1 MRQTPVRSSLGR
13 RLLGV
18 GATVLVGLTAVA
30 GPAMA
35 DSYDAQRRTLEAQLQ
50 QATQAADQLT
60 ATLATVNTQ
69 LTQAQSQLQTTESN
83 LTTAQAGLR
92 TAQDALATSQREE
105 VLITNRLQDAQA
117 QVATLTTKISADASQ
132 TAKAHAA
139 IGQMARQAYQDRGS
153 TSTIGLVLGAQNA
166 QDAVDQFAMVS
177 TGLRVQAAALS
188 QLRQVDAEN
197 RNDQARLTAVQ
208 DLITALKAEADKKLA
223 DAASAEADAATKT
236 TEIQT
241 LVADQT
247 AQLASVT
254 ALRTT
259 YLAQQAQNA
268 AERQV
273 ISSSLADIIAKQ
285 RAAQAAAG
293 QATSCSAGAPAGG
306 GPGAALPNSIGRFSG
321 QQVVNAAQV
330 IIAANDL
337 GIDLRGQ
344 SIGMMTAIGE
354 SNLVNVNYGDVA
366 GPDSRG
372 LFQQRANGAWGSYS
386 DRMNPRIAATN
397 FFRALL
403 GVPGWETMAPTL
415 AAHAVQR
422 NANPYYYTPYWNEG
436 VQIVGVLSGYPNLSC
451 Q

>member
-1 MRQTPVRSSLGR
+1 MRQTPVRWSLGR

-18 GATVLVGLTAVA
+18 AATVLVGLTAVA

-35 DSYDAQRRTLEAQLQ
+35 DSYDAQRQNLEAQLQ
-50 QATQAADQLT
+50 QATQAADQLS
-60 ATLATVNTQ
+60 AALQSVNTQ
-69 LTQAQSQLQTTESN
+69 LTQAQSQLQTTQSR
-83 LTTAQAGLR
+83 LTTAQADLR
-92 TAQDALATSQREE
+92 TAQDTLATSQREE
-105 VLITNRLQDAQA
+105 VLIANRLQDAQA
-117 QVATLTTKISADASQ
+117 QVTTLTAKISADTSQ

-153 TSTIGLVLGAQNA
+153 TSTIALVLGAQNT

-177 TGLRVQAAALS
+177 TGLRIQAAALS

-197 RNDQARLTAVQ
+197 RNDQARLGAVH
-208 DLITALKAEADKKLA
+208 DLIAALKAEADKKLA
-223 DAASAEADAATKT
+223 DAASAQAVAATKT
-236 TEIQT
+236 AEIQT
-241 LVADQT
+241 LFADQT
-247 AQLASVT
+247 TQLASVS

-259 YLAQQAQNA
+259 YLNQQAQNT

-273 ISSSLADIIAKQ
+273 ISRSLADIIAKQ
-285 RAAQAAAG
+285 QAARAAAG
-293 QATSCSAGAPAGG
+293 QATSCSAGSPAGG

-337 GIDLRGQ
+337 GIGLRGQ

-354 SNLVNVNYGDVA
+354 SNLVNVNYGDLA

-372 LFQQRANGAWGSYS
+372 LFQQRANGAWGSYA

-403 GVPGWETMAPTL
+403 GVPGWPTMAPTL

-422 NANPYYYTPYWNEG
+422 NADPYYYTPYWNEG

>member
-1 MRQTPVRSSLGR
+1 
-13 RLLGV
+13 
-18 GATVLVGLTAVA
+18 
-30 GPAMA
+30 MA
-35 DSYDAQRRTLEAQLQ
+35 DSYDAQRRALEAQLS

-60 ATLATVNTQ
+60 ATLATVNAQ
-69 LTQAQSQLQTTESN
+69 LTQAQSQLQTTQSH
-83 LTTAQAGLR
+83 LSVAQADLR
-92 TAQDALATSQREE
+92 SAQDTLATSQREE
-105 VLITNRLQDAQA
+105 VLIANRLQDAQA
-117 QVATLTTKISADASQ
+117 QVVSLTTKISADASK
-132 TAKAHAA
+132 TAQAHAA
-139 IGQMARQAYQDRGS
+139 VGQMARQAYQDRGS
-153 TSTIGLVLGAQNA
+153 TSTIALVLGAQNA

-188 QLRQVDAEN
+188 QLRQIDAEN
-197 RNDQARLTAVQ
+197 RNDQARLTAVH
-208 DLITALKAEADKKLA
+208 DLITALKAEADQKLA
-223 DAASAEADAATKT
+223 LAASAEADAAAKT
-236 TEIQT
+236 AEIQT

-247 AQLASVT
+247 TQLASVT

-259 YLAQQAQNA
+259 YVDQQAQNA
-268 AERQV
+268 AARQV
-273 ISSSLADIIAKQ
+273 ISNSLADIIAKQ

-306 GPGAALPNSIGRFSG
+306 GPGAALPNNIGRFSG
-321 QQVVNAAQV
+321 QQIVNAAQV

-344 SIGMMTAIGE
+344 AIGMMTAIGE

-372 LFQQRANGAWGSYS
+372 LFQQRANGAWGSYA

-403 GVPGWETMAPTL
+403 GVPGWESMTPTL

-422 NANPYYYTPYWNEG
+422 NANPTYYTPYWNEG
-436 VQIVGVLSGYPNLSC
+436 IQVVGVLSGYPHLSC

>member
-1 MRQTPVRSSLGR
+1 MRQPPARWSLRR

-18 GATVLVGLTAVA
+18 GATVLVGLTAIA
-30 GPAMA
+30 GPATA

-60 ATLATVNTQ
+60 AALATVNTQ
-69 LTQAQSQLQTTESN
+69 LTQAQSQLQTTETR
-83 LTTAQAGLR
+83 LTTAQAGLLA
-92 TAQDALATSQREE
+92 AQDLLATSQREE

-132 TAKAHAA
+132 TAKTHAA
-139 IGQMARQAYQDRGS
+139 VGQMARQAYQDRGS
-153 TSTIGLVLGAQNA
+153 TSTIALVLGAQNA
-166 QDAVDQFAMVS
+166 QDAADQFAMVS
-177 TGLRVQAAALS
+177 TGLRVQAAALA

-223 DAASAEADAATKT
+223 DAASAEADAAAKT
-236 TEIQT
+236 AEIQT

-247 AQLASVT
+247 AQLASVN

-285 RAAQAAAG
+285 LAAQAAAG
-293 QATSCSAGAPAGG
+293 QATSCSAGAPVGG

-386 DRMNPRIAATN
+386 DRMNPRIAATS

>member
-1 MRQTPVRSSLGR
+1 
-13 RLLGV
+13 
-18 GATVLVGLTAVA
+18 
-30 GPAMA
+30 
-35 DSYDAQRRTLEAQLQ
+35 
-50 QATQAADQLT
+50 
-60 ATLATVNTQ
+60 
-69 LTQAQSQLQTTESN
+69 
-83 LTTAQAGLR
+83 
-92 TAQDALATSQREE
+92 
-105 VLITNRLQDAQA
+105 
-117 QVATLTTKISADASQ
+117 
-132 TAKAHAA
+132 
-139 IGQMARQAYQDRGS
+139 QAYQDRGS

-208 DLITALKAEADKKLA
+208 DLITALKAEADQKLA

>member
-1 MRQTPVRSSLGR
+1 MRRTPVRRSRGR
-13 RLLGV
+13 RMIGV
-18 GATVLVGLTAVA
+18 GAAVLVSITTLA

-35 DSYDAQRRTLEAQLQ
+35 DSYDAQRHALEAQLA
-50 QATQAADQLT
+50 QATQAADQLAVTLT
-60 ATLATVNTQ
+60 AVNAQ
-69 LTQAQSQLQTTESN
+69 LTTAQDALQTTESR
-83 LTTAQAGLR
+83 LSTAQADLR
-92 TAQDALATSQREE
+92 AAQDTLATSTRQEL
-105 VLITNRLQDAQA
+105 LIANRLQDAKTEA
-117 QVATLTTKISADASQ
+117 STLTAKIGADAVQ

-139 IGQMARQAYQDRGS
+139 VGQMARQAYQDRGS
-153 TSTIGLVLGAQNA
+153 TSAIALVLGAQSA

-177 TGLRVQAAALS
+177 TGLRVQAAQLT

-197 RNDQARLTAVQ
+197 RNDQARLNAVNEV
-208 DLITALKAEADKKLA
+208 ITALKAEADQKLA
-223 DAASAEADAATKT
+223 EAASAETQATART
-236 TEIQT
+236 AEIQT
-241 LVADQT
+241 LVTNQQ
-247 AQLASVT
+247 AQLTSVT

-259 YLAQQAQNA
+259 YLAQQKQNT

-293 QATSCSAGAPAGG
+293 QATSCTAGAPAGG
-306 GPGAALPNSIGRFSG
+306 GPGTALPSSIGRFSG
-321 QQVVNAAQV
+321 QQIVNAAQV

-337 GIDLRGQ
+337 GVDLRGQ
-344 SIGMMTAIGE
+344 AIGMMTAIGE
-354 SNLVNVNYGDVA
+354 SNLVNVDYGDLA

-372 LFQQRANGAWGSYS
+372 LFQQRANGAWGSYA

-403 GVPGWETMAPTL
+403 GVPGWESMAPTL

-422 NANPYYYTPYWNEG
+422 NADPYYYTPYWSEG
-436 VQIVGVLSGYPNLSC
+436 VQIVGVLSGYPNLTC

>member
-1 MRQTPVRSSLGR
+1 MRQPPVRWSLGR

-18 GATVLVGLTAVA
+18 AATVLVGLTVVA

-35 DSYDAQRRTLEAQLQ
+35 DSYDAQRQNLEAQLQ
-50 QATQAADQLT
+50 QATQAADQLAT
-60 ATLATVNTQ
+60 ALQSVNSQ
-69 LTQAQSQLQTTESN
+69 LTQAQAQLQTTQSR
-83 LTTAQAGLR
+83 LTTAQADLR
-92 TAQDALATSQREE
+92 TAQDTLATSQREE
-105 VLITNRLQDAQA
+105 VLIANRLQDAQA
-117 QVATLTTKISADASQ
+117 QVTTLTAKVSADASQ
-132 TAKAHAA
+132 TSKAHAA

-153 TSTIGLVLGAQNA
+153 TSTIALVLGAQNT

-177 TGLRVQAAALS
+177 TGLRIQAAALS

-197 RNDQARLTAVQ
+197 ANDQARLSAVH
-208 DLITALKAEADKKLA
+208 DLIAALKAEADKKLA
-223 DAASAEADAATKT
+223 DAASAQAVAAARTA
-236 TEIQT
+236 EIQT
-241 LVADQT
+241 LFADQT
-247 AQLASVT
+247 TQLASVT

-259 YLAQQAQNA
+259 YLTQQAQNT

-273 ISSSLADIIAKQ
+273 ISRSLADIIAKQ
-285 RAAQAAAG
+285 QAARAAAG

-306 GPGAALPNSIGRFSG
+306 GPGAALPDSIGRFSG
-321 QQVVNAAQV
+321 QQIVNAAQV

-337 GIDLRGQ
+337 GIGLRGQ

-354 SNLVNVNYGDVA
+354 SNLVNVNYGDLA

-403 GVPGWETMAPTL
+403 GVPGWQTMTPTL

-422 NANPYYYTPYWNEG
+422 NADPYYYTPYWNEG